1 MTEAQQEALEL
12 VREMAMVAR
21 DDGHP
26 EISDE
31 LYRLII
37 RERRQHAKELD
48 EAKAHEPRPLRS
60 LVPTFTVLDG
70 GRDEA

>member
-12 VREMAMVAR
+12 VHEMARICDEESPDVAR
-21 DDGHP
+21 
-26 EISDE
+26 E